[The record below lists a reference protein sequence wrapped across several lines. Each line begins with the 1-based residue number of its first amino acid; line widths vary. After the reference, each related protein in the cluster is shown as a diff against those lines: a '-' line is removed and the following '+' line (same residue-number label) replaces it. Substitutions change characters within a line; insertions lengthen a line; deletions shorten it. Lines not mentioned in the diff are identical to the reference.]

1 MKLRDLVKRL
11 DNPVTAGSPDT
22 DIRALA
28 YDSRKA
34 GPGSAFFALRG
45 SHADGHDFIP
55 AALAAGAAV
64 IIAETAPPA
73 DCATPWVHVR
83 STRRA
88 LAAAAAA
95 LHDDPARTLALAGI
109 TGTNGKTTT
118 AFLLHDLLNRGQKR
132 CGLIGTVAWD
142 TGDGQPTPATHTTP
156 ESLEIHGLFAR
167 MRNNGLRACA
177 MEVSSHALDQKR
189 VQGLEFAVGVFTNL
203 TQDHLDYHGTM
214 EKYFTAKCRLFE
226 GIAGQ
231 KRGQMVINGDDLWGR
246 KLITRYESTGRVTR
260 YGFGTGLEFR
270 ANNVR
275 CDPTGTT
282 YELEALGRAFLVRL
296 PLIGD
301 FNVYN
306 SLAALAAGH
315 AMGLNLRE
323 SIAHLKNAPQVPGRL
338 ERVTEQSRFQV
349 YVDYAHTPDA
359 LDNALRTLRALRPD
373 RIITL
378 FGCGGDRD
386 RGKRA
391 KMAAAAEAGSDICV
405 LTSDNPRFEDP
416 QAILTETA
424 KGFRRPKSHL
434 QVPDRREAIRIALE
448 NARPGDIILV
458 AGKGHEDY
466 QEVQGKKH
474 PFDDRRVVRQTLTEI
489 AAQRDADNAARD
501 AAAAPP
507 PPPRRPRR
515 D

>member
-1 MKLRDLVKRL
+1 MSLRDLVKRL
-11 DNPVTAGSPDT
+11 ENPVTSGSLDT
-22 DIRALA
+22 EIRSLT

-34 GPGSAFFALRG
+34 GPGAAFFALRG
-45 SHADGHDFIP
+45 SHADGHDFID
-55 AALAAGAAV
+55 AALATGAAAIV
-64 IIAETAPPA
+64 AETAPPA
-73 DCATPWVHVR
+73 DFAAPWVHVR
-83 STRRA
+83 CTRRA

-95 LHDDPARTLALAGI
+95 IHDDPARTLALAGI

-132 CGLIGTVAWD
+132 SGLIGTIAWD
-142 TGDGQPTPATHTTP
+142 AGDGKLLPATHTTP

-167 MRNNGLRACA
+167 MRDNGLRACV
-177 MEVSSHALDQKR
+177 MEVSSHALDQER
-189 VQGLEFAVGVFTNL
+189 VHGLEFAAGVFTNL
-203 TQDHLDYHGTM
+203 SQDHLDYHGSM
-214 EKYFTAKCRLFE
+214 EKYFAAKTRLFE
-226 GIAGQ
+226 TIAAQ
-231 KRGQMVINGDDLWGR
+231 KRGQMILNGDDPWGR
-246 KLITRYESTGRVTR
+246 KLITRYEGTGRVTR

-275 CDPTGTT
+275 CDTTGTN
-282 YELEALGRAFLVRL
+282 YELEALGRSFLVRL

-323 SIAHLKNAPQVPGRL
+323 SIAHLKTAPQVPGRL
-338 ERVTEQSRFQV
+338 ERVTDQTRFQV

-359 LDNALRTLRALRPD
+359 LDNALRTLRALRPE
-373 RIITL
+373 RIITV

-391 KMAAAAEAGSDICV
+391 KMAAAAETGSDICV

-416 QAILTETA
+416 QSILNDAA
-424 KGFRRPKSHL
+424 KGFRRPKSHA
-434 QVPDRREAIRIALE
+434 QVLDRREAIRLALE
-448 NARPGDIILV
+448 NVRPGDIVLV

-466 QEVQGKKH
+466 QDIQGKKH
-474 PFDDRRVVRQTLTEI
+474 PFDDRRVVRQTLIEI
-489 AAQRDADNAARD
+489 AGQRDADNAARE
-501 AAAAPP
+501 APP
-507 PPPRRPRR
+507 SPPPRGPRR
-515 D
+515 N